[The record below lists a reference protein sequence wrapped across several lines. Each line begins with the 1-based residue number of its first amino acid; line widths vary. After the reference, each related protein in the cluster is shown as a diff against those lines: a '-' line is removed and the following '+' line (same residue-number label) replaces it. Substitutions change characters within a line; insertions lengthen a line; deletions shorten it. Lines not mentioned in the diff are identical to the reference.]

1 MDATKKSMQKESW
14 CTARSMLWMVYN
26 MRCAVVVLLRI
37 VGPEMQLCTSLKK
50 MFQLGLELKIVDMRT
65 YRPQSDLRGAAIHR
79 SLTNVQVTK
88 RPNWKELRC
97 WQGVSVECDLS
108 MKASKVVGMTF
119 LKEEGNIVDLEVEV
133 QCIEEVD
140 RVRIM
145 EWKTVK
151 FMTDKGP
158 SSNKD

>member
-1 MDATKKSMQKESW
+1 MDATKKSVQKESW

-26 MRCAVVVLLRI
+26 MRC
-37 VGPEMQLCTSLKK
+37 
-50 MFQLGLELKIVDMRT
+50 DMRT
-65 YRPQSDLRGAAIHR
+65 YRPQSDLRGAAIH
-79 SLTNVQVTK
+79 
-88 RPNWKELRC
+88 
-97 WQGVSVECDLS
+97 GVSVECDLS
-108 MKASKVVGMTF
+108 MKASKVVGMIF
-119 LKEEGNIVDLEVEV
+119 LEEEGNIFDLEVEV

-158 SSNKD
+158 SGNKDWSPDHE

>member
-1 MDATKKSMQKESW
+1 MDSTKKSMQKESW
-14 CTARSMLWMVYN
+14 CMARSMLWMVYN

-37 VGPEMQLCTSLKK
+37 VGPELQLCSSLKK
-50 MFQLGLELKIVDMRT
+50 MFQLGPELQIVDMST
-65 YRPQSDLRGAAIHR
+65 YRPQSYLRGAAIH
-79 SLTNVQVTK
+79 
-88 RPNWKELRC
+88 
-97 WQGVSVECDLS
+97 GVSVECDLS
-108 MKASKVVGMTF
+108 MKASKVVAMIF
-119 LKEEGNIVDLEVEV
+119 LEEEGNIVDLEVEV
-133 QCIEEVD
+133 QCIEEID